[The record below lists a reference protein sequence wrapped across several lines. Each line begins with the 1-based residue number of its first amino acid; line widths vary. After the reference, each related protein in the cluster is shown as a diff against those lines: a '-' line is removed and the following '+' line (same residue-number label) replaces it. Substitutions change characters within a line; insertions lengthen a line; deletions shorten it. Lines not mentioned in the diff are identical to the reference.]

1 MKNIVYLII
10 LLLIPALLKGQP
22 VLDSYISYGLDNNLA
37 LKQKE
42 SDYEKSLE
50 ALKEAR
56 GLFYPGISFNARYT
70 VSEGGRI
77 INIPVGDL
85 MNPVYATLNS
95 LLSTNIFP
103 VIDNQEVKF
112 LRPTEHETKVRV
124 VQPLF
129 NTDIYY
135 NSRIRKEMTII
146 GEMDVDQYRRELTA
160 EIKKAYYN
168 SVMADAILNMLND
181 TRKLLVENVRVNRK
195 LIKNDKVT
203 VDYLYR
209 SEAELNKFDQE
220 IENARKNRVVAFA
233 YFNFL
238 LNKPLSD
245 TIIIQYPVQFPS
257 LAELTGNYTSNALE
271 NREEIRKLEYY
282 EKISGLQVKMSQS
295 QKLPDLYAVADYGFQ
310 GEEYEFNR
318 EQDYMQASA
327 ILTWNLFEGF
337 TNKARIRQAIIRKE
351 MAETQLEEAKR
362 QIELQVIG
370 AVSELSAADKGI
382 VAAESRLKNARE
394 GYRIVEKKYSE
405 GQASLIEYIDAR
417 TSMTQAEENLIISR
431 FKYLSAYAEFE
442 KITAIDTTY

>member
-10 LLLIPALLKGQP
+10 LLLIPTLLKGQP

-37 LKQKE
+37 LKQRE

-77 INIPVGDL
+77 IDIPVGDL
-85 MNPVYATLNS
+85 LNPVYATLNS

-103 VIDNQEVKF
+103 VIDNQQVKF

-124 VQPLF
+124 VQPLL

-146 GEMDVDQYRRELTA
+146 GEMDVNQYRRELTA

-220 IENARKNRVVAFA
+220 IQNAMKNREVAFA

-245 TIIIQYPVQFPS
+245 TIIIQYPAQFP
-257 LAELTGNYTSNALE
+257 AITELTGNYTLTALE
-271 NREEIRKLEYY
+271 NREEIRILENYGR
-282 EKISGLQVKMSQS
+282 ISGLQVKMNQS

-351 MAETQLEEAKR
+351 MAETQLEEAKK

-382 VAAESRLKNARE
+382 VAAESQLKNARE
-394 GYRIVEKKYSE
+394 GYRIVEKKYGE

-431 FKYLSAYAEFE
+431 FKYLSAFAEFE
-442 KITAIDTTY
+442 KITAIDTTN

>member
-1 MKNIVYLII
+1 MKTRIYLIVI
-10 LLLIPALLKGQP
+10 LLIPSLLKGQP
-22 VLDSYISYGLDNNLA
+22 VLDNYISYGLENNLA

-70 VSEGGRI
+70 ISEGGRVI
-77 INIPVGDL
+77 DIPIGDL
-85 MNPVYATLNS
+85 LNPVYATLNS
-95 LLSTNIFP
+95 LLSTNLFP
-103 VIDNQEVKF
+103 VIDNQRVKF

-146 GEMDVDQYRRELTA
+146 GEMDVDQYRRELTS

-181 TRKLLVENVRVNRK
+181 TRKLLVENVRINRK
-195 LIKNDKVT
+195 LINNDKVT
-203 VDYLYR
+203 ADYLYR

-220 IENARKNRVVAFA
+220 LQNARKNREIAFA

-238 LNKPLSD
+238 LNKPLTD
-245 TIIIQYPVQFPS
+245 TIIIQYPAQFPLLS
-257 LAELTGNYTSNALE
+257 ELTENYTSTALE
-271 NREEIRKLEYY
+271 NREEIRKLENY
-282 EKISGLQVKMSQS
+282 EKISGFQVKMNQT

-327 ILTWNLFEGF
+327 VLTWNIFEGF
-337 TNKARIRQAIIRKE
+337 TNKARIRQAIIQKE
-351 MAETQLEEAKR
+351 MAETQLEEAKK

-382 VAAESRLKNARE
+382 VAAESQLKNARE
-394 GYRIVEKKYSE
+394 GYRIVEKKYGE

-417 TSMTQAEENLIISR
+417 TSMTQAEENLIISK
-431 FKYLSAYAEFE
+431 FQYLSAYAEFE
-442 KITAIDTTY
+442 KITAIDITK

>member
-1 MKNIVYLII
+1 MKTRIYLVVI
-10 LLLIPALLKGQP
+10 LLIPSLLRGQP
-22 VLDSYISYGLDNNLA
+22 VLDDYTSYGLDNNLA

-42 SDYEKSLE
+42 SDYKKSLE
-50 ALKEAR
+50 ALRESR

-70 VSEGGRI
+70 ISEGGRVFD
-77 INIPVGDL
+77 IPIGDL
-85 MNPVYATLNS
+85 LNPVYATLNS
-95 LLSTNIFP
+95 LLSTNLFP
-103 VIDNQEVKF
+103 VIDNQQVKF

-124 VQPLF
+124 IQPLF

-195 LIKNDKVT
+195 LINNDKVT
-203 VDYLYR
+203 ADYLYR

-220 IENARKNRVVAFA
+220 LENARKNREVAIA

-238 LNKPLSD
+238 LNRPLTD
-245 TIIIQYPVQFPS
+245 TIIIQYPAQFPS
-257 LAELTGNYTSNALE
+257 LSELTGNYTLTALE
-271 NREEIRKLEYY
+271 NREEIRKLENYK
-282 EKISGLQVKMSQS
+282 KISGLQVKMNQS

-310 GEEYEFNR
+310 GEEYEFNS

-327 ILTWNLFEGF
+327 VLTWNLFEGF
-337 TNKARIRQAIIRKE
+337 SNKARIRQAIIQKE
-351 MAETQLEEAKR
+351 MAETQLEEAKK

-370 AVSELSAADKGI
+370 AVSELSTADKGI
-382 VAAESRLKNARE
+382 AAAESQLKNARE
-394 GYRIVEKKYSE
+394 GYRIVEKKYGE
-405 GQASLIEYIDAR
+405 GEASLIEYIDAR

-431 FKYLSAYAEFE
+431 FQYLSAFAEFE
-442 KITAIDTTY
+442 KITAIDITK

>member
-1 MKNIVYLII
+1 MKNRIYLII
-10 LLLIPALLKGQP
+10 LSLIPTLLTGQP

-37 LKQKE
+37 LKQRE

-77 INIPVGDL
+77 IDIPVGDL
-85 MNPVYATLNS
+85 LNPVYATLNS
-95 LLSTNIFP
+95 LLSTNVFP
-103 VIDNQEVKF
+103 VIDNQQVKF

-135 NSRIRKEMTII
+135 NSRIRKEMTTI
-146 GEMDVDQYRRELTA
+146 GEMDVDRYRRELTA

-195 LIKNDKVT
+195 LMNNDKVT

-209 SEAELNKFDQE
+209 SEAELDKFDQQ
-220 IENARKNRVVAFA
+220 IQNARKNREVAFA

-245 TIIIQYPVQFPS
+245 TIIIQYPVHFPS
-257 LAELTGNYTSNALE
+257 LAESEGNYTVTALE
-271 NREEIRKLEYY
+271 NREEIRILEYY
-282 EKISGLQVKMSQS
+282 EKISGLRVKMNQS

-327 ILTWNLFEGF
+327 ILTWDLFEGF
-337 TNKARIRQAIIRKE
+337 TNKARIRQAIISKE
-351 MAETQLEEAKR
+351 MAETQLEEAKK
-362 QIELQVIG
+362 QIELQVTG

-382 VAAESRLKNARE
+382 VAAESQLKNARE
-394 GYRIVEKKYSE
+394 GYRIVEKKYGE

-417 TSMTQAEENLIISR
+417 TTMTQAEENLIISR
-431 FKYLSAYAEFE
+431 FQYLSAFAEFE
-442 KITAIDTTY
+442 KITALDTTK